1 MIQIASVVL
10 MILGIFS
17 LLTTRHI
24 IKMIV
29 GLNLFEIGL
38 NVFII
43 TVGFNRSGVAPILTE
58 QNASSSMVFVDP
70 LPQAIVLTAIVIGF
84 GITAVALALAK
95 KIYGQYGTY
104 DIDEIGGR
112 LI

>member
-1 MIQIASVVL
+1 MIRISAVL
-10 MILGIFS
+10 LMLLGIYS

-38 NVFII
+38 NIFII
-43 TVGFNRSGVAPILTE
+43 TVGFKTGGLAPILTST
-58 QNASSSMVFVDP
+58 NSSSTLNFVDP

-84 GITAVALALAK
+84 GITAVGLVLAK
-95 KIYGQYGTY
+95 KIYSEYQTY
-104 DIDEIGGR
+104 NLDEIGGK
-112 LI
+112 I

>member
-1 MIQIASVVL
+1 MIRIASVIL
-10 MILGIFS
+10 MLLGIYS

-38 NVFII
+38 NIFII
-43 TVGFNRSGVAPILTE
+43 TVGFKSSGIAPILTAN
-58 QNASSSMVFVDP
+58 NASTLLNFVDP

-84 GITAVALALAK
+84 GITAVGLVLAK
-95 KIYGQYGTY
+95 KIYLEHNTFY
-104 DIDEIGGR
+104 IDEIGGK
-112 LI
+112 LS